1 MIIKNKMS
9 AVLAAC
15 VFMLGASNT
24 FANDALSKVNTNVD
38 VKGDVTVDDVDAEKY
53 AAAAKYVRDLFR
65 NDAVP
70 NRQADYTNEE
80 MLDDVNVMFL
90 DNNQKLSNRVY
101 EANEKSLLAIQKRVG
116 EILSSLKKEFP
127 SIEIPDIT
135 QSSTVGDMCDAIQ
148 KVAKAAL
155 EKKSD
160 KLVGT
165 SQYQVI
171 QRQIDTLMMFA
182 NISKNI
188 NYLDIYVHADN
199 ISKLLIDFPNL
210 TLKYEPKVFGQDG
223 MLAFVTNTLNDS
235 ELSKDRMLELVNKVL
250 AFTKGLDEIKK
261 ARVASSI
268 KFFNALRLALVSFN
282 QTAADSSNAKDQD
295 LEKIKDIFKGVR
307 NDCELSNYFTK
318 ATSKAL
324 NESFSATSKRII
336 KQLDKMHKVFSKE
349 VNNNAENPL
358 AYRLSDIEELRQ
370 EIADFSIRDDNSDT
384 QAELTMPDM
393 VAAMRRF
400 VYLCETADDFINALH
415 SELSVYQLEKVGSM
429 VIGYDKL
436 AQIFIKKAG
445 KFFDAYSTEK
455 INRKYMR
462 ETIYSAFREQ
472 ADNRGFILGSNISP
486 EFVANILSKIEVT
499 VEDQVAISGMY
510 HRLLRYISE
519 SNMSK
524 TDKAKTFA
532 KTAIYKILS
541 PIDKLCYKIRTKTAN
556 SNIKEKFADGARKVK
571 AQFDKAGT
579 KIKNTYGKIT
589 GKKKQESVE
598 VDPDAIL
605 NGFVLKPYKEYSLPE
620 TYRLIK
626 LLENVP
632 EKDRDDVF
640 AKVEKYTGRKV
651 VPIKHKKTERFK
663 QWWNSKT
670 RKEDPKNIY
679 ILDK

>member
-24 FANDALSKVNTNVD
+24 FANDVVPKIEYPGQLTND
-38 VKGDVTVDDVDAEKY
+38 IDEDTLDAT
-53 AAAAKYVRDLFR
+53 RLLFR
-65 NDAVP
+65 DSNQRLADRIDEANDKSMIAI
-70 NRQADYTNEE
+70 R
-80 MLDDVNVMFL
+80 
-90 DNNQKLSNRVY
+90 NRV
-101 EANEKSLLAIQKRVG
+101 NEIFVSLRN
-116 EILSSLKKEFP
+116 EFP
-127 SIEIPDIT
+127 NIEIPEIT
-135 QSSTVGDMCDAIQ
+135 QETSIADICDF
-148 KVAKAAL
+148 AKTIAKSAL
-155 EKKSD
+155 EKRSD
-160 KLVGT
+160 KLTGT
-165 SQYQVI
+165 PQYQTV
-171 QRQIDTLMMFA
+171 QRQIDTLLLFA
-182 NISKNI
+182 NLAKNI
-188 NYLDIYVHADN
+188 NYLDLYVHVDN
-199 ISKLLIDFPNL
+199 ISKLLVDFPNL
-210 TLKYEPKVFGQDG
+210 TVKYEPKIFGKDG
-223 MLAFVTNTLNDS
+223 MVAFATNTLNDTDVS
-235 ELSKDRMLELVNKVL
+235 REKMLELVNKVL
-250 AFTKGLDEIKK
+250 SFTKGLDRIKQN
-261 ARVASSI
+261 RVASSI
-268 KFFNALRLALVSFN
+268 KFFNSLRLALVSLQ
-282 QTAADSSNAKDQD
+282 QTAVESENAKDLD

-318 ATSKAL
+318 ATLKAL

-349 VNNNAENPL
+349 VNNDVEHVL
-358 AYRLSDIEELRQ
+358 AHRLVDIEELRQ
-370 EIADFSIRDDNSDT
+370 EVADFSIRDDNSEI
-384 QAELTMPDM
+384 QSELTMPDM

-400 VYLCETADDFINALH
+400 VYLCETADDFINELH
-415 SELSVYQLEKVGSM
+415 SELSICQLEKVGSM

-462 ETIYSAFREQ
+462 ETINEAFREQ
-472 ADNRGFILGSNISP
+472 ADNRGFILGSNITP

-532 KTAIYKILS
+532 KTAVYKILS
-541 PIDKLCYKIRTKTAN
+541 PIDKLCYKIRTKTADGK
-556 SNIKEKFADGARKVK
+556 IKEKFASGKEKVK
-571 AQFDKAGT
+571 EQFSKVKGT
-579 KIKNTYGKIT
+579 VKDAYNKISGKTKGI
-589 GKKKQESVE
+589 EE
-598 VDPDAIL
+598 PADPDAVF
-605 NGFVLKPYKEYSLPE
+605 NGFILKPYNEYSIPE

-679 ILDK
+679 VLDK